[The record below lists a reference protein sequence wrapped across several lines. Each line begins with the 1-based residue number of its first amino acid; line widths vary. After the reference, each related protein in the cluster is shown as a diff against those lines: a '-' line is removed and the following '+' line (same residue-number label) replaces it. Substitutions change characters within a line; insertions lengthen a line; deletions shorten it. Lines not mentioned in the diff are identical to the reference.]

1 MSTILKALK
10 RSEASRPRDA
20 SLPLGQVPD
29 GGRAGRRTTALWL
42 AAAALGLAAAAAGS
56 WWFVLRD
63 ASDTTA
69 SESHRRHIAEVSLPA
84 RPSTE
89 AEPDPSPARE
99 AAPTKPQ
106 PGDISAEPDPAGRSR
121 LEPDGDAM
129 TGTETAPQAPAAG
142 APDGPAREGPSAD
155 TAGQPP
161 DSGQQLHP
169 FALLPRLG
177 DLPPGRREN
186 LPRLTLNAHVHAP
199 EPAKRFVLINLS
211 RYGEGDYLAPG
222 LFVAAIYPGGV
233 VLEDD
238 HGRFVLPR
246 P

>member
-29 GGRAGRRTTALWL
+29 GGRAGKRKSALWL
-42 AAAALGLAAAAAGS
+42 AAAAVGLAAAAAGS

-84 RPSTE
+84 RP
-89 AEPDPSPARE
+89 AADPEPEPSPARE
-99 AAPTKPQ
+99 AAPTDPE
-106 PGDISAEPDPAGRSR
+106 PGNISAEPDPAGTSR
-121 LEPDGDAM
+121 PETAREAT

-142 APDGPAREGPSAD
+142 APDGPDPEGPSAD
-155 TAGQPP
+155 TAGQDP

-177 DLPPGRREN
+177 DLAPGRREN
-186 LPRLTLNAHVHAP
+186 LPRLALNAHVHAP

-238 HGRFVLPR
+238 QGRFVLPR